1 MTPLFK
7 DLSLLSAPPHPVQ
20 CYTVSEYVNFLTIE
34 HKKSTRSRFFL
45 HRRILVVRFF
55 ADRKAKRLECF
66 TTSHPDVP
74 LPDYNLVVRGSSN
87 DIYLESGS
95 TQIIL
100 LFLQYD
106 SRHISPYPLK
116 REFMHLNTDETSV

>member
-1 MTPLFK
+1 MTPPYSK
-7 DLSLLSAPPHPVQ
+7 ISLYYQLPAHTVQ

-34 HKKSTRSRFFL
+34 HKKSTRRRFFL
-45 HRRILVVRFF
+45 HRRTFVVIITFR
-55 ADRKAKRLECF
+55 
-66 TTSHPDVP
+66 SDVP

-95 TQIIL
+95 TQIML

-106 SRHISPYPLK
+106 SRHI
-116 REFMHLNTDETSV
+116 TISVEKGIYALEY